1 MNQIYIYGLE
11 DISKIAEFVNSAL
24 EKVQLLT
31 FQGQLGAGKTTL
43 IKNVLSQLGV
53 AEEDVTSPTFTYV
66 NVYKTNVGKVVYHF
80 DLYRVDD
87 LQMFYRLGFDEYLQ
101 DADAIILIE
110 WPEVVMSI
118 LPKHLE
124 VMIDYEGVEKRRLSL
139 KSQA

>member
-101 DADAIILIE
+101 DTDAIILIE

-124 VMIDYEGVEKRRLSL
+124 VKIDYEGVDKRRLSL
-139 KSQA
+139 KG

>member
-11 DISKIAEFVNSAL
+11 DISKVAEFVNSAL
-24 EKVQLLT
+24 KKVQLLT

-101 DADAIILIE
+101 DTDAIILIE

-124 VMIDYEGVEKRRLSL
+124 VKIDYEDVEKRRLSL
-139 KSQA
+139 KD

>member
-101 DADAIILIE
+101 DTDAIILIE

-124 VMIDYEGVEKRRLSL
+124 VKIDYEDVEKRRL
-139 KSQA
+139 